1 MKLHKESKGTIIVAS
16 LLFAVIAALAI
27 YFLEMWSLLIIVPLL
42 VIYGLVFWFFRVP
55 NRDILDHTENVIAP
69 VDGKV
74 VMIKEVEET
83 EFLKERAIQVSIFMS
98 PLNVHICRFPVSG
111 NVIYKKYHPGKYLV
125 A

>member
-55 NRDILDHTENVIAP
+55 NRDILRSYRKCDCTSRWE
-69 VDGKV
+69 
-74 VMIKEVEET
+74 
-83 EFLKERAIQVSIFMS
+83 
-98 PLNVHICRFPVSG
+98 SG
-111 NVIYKKYHPGKYLV
+111 DDKRS
-125 A
+125 